1 MTAIISCI
9 LDVNNGGGPWM
20 VGVSDVGFIPKNFSP
35 ASVIMCSRFR
45 LCESGLTLDEKSI
58 PAEMGIKTDAS
69 RAC

>member
-1 MTAIISCI
+1 
-9 LDVNNGGGPWM
+9 M